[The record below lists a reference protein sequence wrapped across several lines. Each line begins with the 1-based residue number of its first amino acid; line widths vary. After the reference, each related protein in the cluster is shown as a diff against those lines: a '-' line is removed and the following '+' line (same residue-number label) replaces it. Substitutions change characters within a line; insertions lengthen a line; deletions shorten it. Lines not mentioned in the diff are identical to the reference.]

1 MNSTKEYVPFG
12 SNKVIPMNKREA
24 VLWNYF
30 NSGQHFYPI
39 YYWPKCRAQDMLTK
53 HKNNLQR
60 LNLMLFLIGNGVDPT
75 LTMAYIM
82 LNGERTIDGLMHGSI
97 CVPFRGHIRS
107 MQTDYYDSSATQ
119 QMHYIANNYSKMNYN
134 YYDML
139 NKKYEKI
146 GIRMNCH
153 TTPNHE

>member
-1 MNSTKEYVPFG
+1 
-12 SNKVIPMNKREA
+12 
-24 VLWNYF
+24 
-30 NSGQHFYPI
+30 
-39 YYWPKCRAQDMLTK
+39 MLAK

-60 LNLMLFLIGNGVDPT
+60 LNLMLFLIGNGVNPT

-82 LNGERTIDGLMHGSI
+82 LNGERTIDGLMHG
-97 CVPFRGHIRS
+97 S